1 MTILICGHGGHGKTK
16 LARHLGLP
24 YTDSTKIALE
34 AVVWPSWGL
43 MEYDTMRECHEDR
56 RNQRAR
62 WQRTIA
68 EFNHKDKARF
78 GRLVFGY
85 CNIYAGCR
93 DQCEFNAMKAAG
105 VFDVSIFVDAID
117 RLPLEQGMTVTPD
130 MCGIVV
136 HNNGTLK
143 EFMGKIDMLREVFH
157 TI

>member
-1 MTILICGHGGHGKTK
+1 MKILICGHGGHGKTT

-34 AVVWPSWGL
+34 AVIWPSWGH
-43 MEYDTMRECHEDR
+43 MEYNSMSECYEDR

-68 EFNHKDKARF
+68 EFNHKDRSRF

-105 VFDVSIFVDAID
+105 VFDVSIFVDASE
-117 RLPLEQGMTVTPD
+117 RLPLEQGMTISPD

-143 EFMGKIDMLREVFH
+143 EFLEKVDMLREVFH
-157 TI
+157 TV

>member
-1 MTILICGHGGHGKTK
+1 MKIIICGHGGHGKTT

-34 AVVWPSWGL
+34 AIIWASWGL
-43 MEYDTMRECHEDR
+43 MEYDTMSDCYEDR

-68 EFNHKDKARF
+68 EFNHKDRARF

-93 DQCEFNAMKAAG
+93 DQCEFNAMKAANA
-105 VFDVSIFVDAID
+105 FDVSIFVDASE

-136 HNNGTLK
+136 GNNGTLK
-143 EFMGKIDMLREVFH
+143 EFMEKVDMLREVFH
-157 TI
+157 TG